1 MIKLLV
7 VADDFTGMLDT
18 GVQFSKYSEKVIATT
33 DYNIDFDSIPD
44 DIEILIIDTETRH
57 TSEKEAYNRL
67 ERLFNRAKLSDINYI
82 YKKIDSVFRGNIG
95 PELKAMADSLD
106 TKNIPLVPSYPNNN
120 RIIKD
125 GKLYI
130 NKSFED
136 ISCQSYDLDLKNK
149 LIEEKI
155 AFLTNSIDK
164 ELDKDFILMDAVDNE
179 DLDKNLSYIL
189 SERLSRCVVGS
200 AGFAESYAKLLF
212 SKKVE
217 TKFELKSPLVVVC
230 GSLNKVTKNQNMYT
244 RIKGYPVITID
255 NDVIINKGSC
265 GNEYKLLL
273 DRIYTNIRSNKVVV
287 IETSSVLID
296 KENDI
301 YDDPRVLIG
310 ESLGEISKSL
320 IDRSIDGTFLFTGGD
335 TLFWC
340 MEVLGVNSIR
350 PIAEIEP
357 GVVISKFNYMGKD
370 INVITKSGGFGED
383 GLYLEILNKY
393 MKGE

>member
-18 GVQFSKYSEKVIATT
+18 GVQFSKYSDKVIATT
-33 DYNIDFDSIPD
+33 DYNIDFDSISD

-67 ERLFNRAKLSDINYI
+67 ERLFNRAKLSDIKYV

-106 TKNIPLVPSYPNNN
+106 TNSIPLVPSYPNNN

-130 NKSFED
+130 NKSFKD
-136 ISCQSYDLDLKNK
+136 ISRQCYDLDLKNK
-149 LIEEKI
+149 LSEEKI
-155 AFLTNSIDK
+155 SFLTNSIDK
-164 ELDKDFILMDAVDNE
+164 ESDIDFILMDAIDNE
-179 DLDKNLSYIL
+179 DLDKNLSHIL
-189 SERLSRCVVGS
+189 SEGLSRYVVGS

-217 TKFELKSPLVVVC
+217 TKFSVKPPLIVVC

-244 RIKGYPVITID
+244 RVKGYPVITID
-255 NDVIINKGSC
+255 NDVIINKDSC
-265 GNEYKLLL
+265 GSEFKFLL
-273 DRIYTNIRSNKVVV
+273 DNIYTKIRNNKVAV

-296 KENDI
+296 KVNDI
-301 YDDPRVLIG
+301 GVNPRVLIG
-310 ESLGEISKSL
+310 EFLGEISKSL

-340 MEVLGVNSIR
+340 MEVLGVDSIR

-357 GVVISKFNYMGKD
+357 GVVVSKFNYMGKD

-383 GLYLEILNKY
+383 SLYFDISKEY
-393 MKGE
+393 MEGE